1 METMAGKLKSST
13 NIKTEDKNLSS
24 KKMTESYKEYVNA
37 TCLFLNKET
46 KTLISSATEGNL
58 QSNLSVL
65 AIINRVKGFMKTSIT
80 YNENPG
86 STRKMKT
93 FPNGFLKRKKQDTM
107 CSMQRQQ

>member
-46 KTLISSATEGNL
+46 KTLISSATEGSL

-65 AIINRVKGFMKTSIT
+65 AIINRVKSFMKTSIT
-80 YNENPG
+80 
-86 STRKMKT
+86 RKMKT
-93 FPNGFLKRKKQDTM
+93 LPNGFLKIKKQDTM
-107 CSMQRQQ
+107 CSMRRQQ